1 MTETRHS
8 KRRPGRVVY
17 PVSYCPQSF
26 HAMKTI
32 QANIERGCSI
42 TFSLS
47 VIARALGL
55 MTAQGIP
62 TTDPEE
68 LLSFCRHCASRSRK
82 RNQRSATHE

>member
-1 MTETRHS
+1 MTEIRHS

-17 PVSYCPQSF
+17 PTSYCPQSF

-32 QANIERGCSI
+32 QTGIQSSCGI
-42 TFSLS
+42 TFSIS

-62 TTDPEE
+62 TTDPQE
-68 LLSFCRHCASRSRK
+68 LLSFCRHCASRRKK
-82 RNQRSATHE
+82 RNQRSDNHE

>member
-1 MTETRHS
+1 MTEIRHS

-17 PVSYCPQSF
+17 PVSFCPQSF

-32 QANIERGCSI
+32 QTTIQSGYGI

-55 MTAQGIP
+55 MTAQGVP

-82 RNQRSATHE
+82 RNKRGDSHE